1 MRVERDA
8 SRGEARRPVEGRQ
21 GRWPSEHAGRLASQP
36 AAAAAAASAAA
47 VASCDNTLLTPP
59 HACSRVQQ
67 PGPPLFAC
75 APPCSA
81 TSADEH
87 AVSTLRHGPCSPS
100 TNDMRPAATDTLSPV
115 TAYTEPRADGGSA
128 SAQSIGARIFD
139 DGTTAA
145 ITPPLGGKNLGSPR
159 LSGPMGTR
167 FEELGSRSRVP
178 SPTGSGRWRIAEV
191 IEKLRVHGPGQRCP
205 KVIGLSARGGAR
217 HQRAHP
223 QLSLTGP
230 THHRGDS
237 RSLSRGCRTPFRTQW

>member
-1 MRVERDA
+1 MSGERDA
-8 SRGEARRPVEGRQ
+8 SRGEARRPVERRQ
-21 GRWPSEHAGRLASQP
+21 SRWPSEHAGRLAVQP
-36 AAAAAAASAAA
+36 AAAAPAASAAA

-128 SAQSIGARIFD
+128 SAQSIG
-139 DGTTAA
+139 
-145 ITPPLGGKNLGSPR
+145 
-159 LSGPMGTR
+159 TR

-178 SPTGSGRWRIAEV
+178 SPKGSGRWRIAEV
-191 IEKLRVHGPGQRCP
+191 IEKLRVHGPGERCP

-223 QLSLTGP
+223 QHLLTGP